1 MVVQVEH
8 YTQKAIWRGSARPYR
23 DNDAVAR
30 LAGAGHGSAMRSAL
44 TYLAARP
51 GLAIILPPAIA
62 LGMAMVAQ
70 YGFALPPC
78 PLCVWQRWPYVI
90 ALAPGVLAVLMPRA
104 GVVLLLL
111 AAAAFATSAGI
122 GVFHA
127 GVEQGLWKGLESC
140 SAISTPDNLADLKA
154 QIMGAQPARC
164 DQIPFAFLGLSI
176 AGWNAVFGTLAA
188 LLMLCL
194 ATLKNRSR

>member
-1 MVVQVEH
+1 
-8 YTQKAIWRGSARPYR
+8 
-23 DNDAVAR
+23 
-30 LAGAGHGSAMRSAL
+30 MRSVL

-51 GLAIILPPAIA
+51 GIAIILPSAIA

-70 YGFALPPC
+70 HGFALPPC

-90 ALAPGVLAVLMPRA
+90 AIAIGVLAILVPRA
-104 GVVLLLL
+104 GTVLLLL
-111 AAAAFATSAGI
+111 AAVAFATSAGV

-140 SAISTPDNLADLKA
+140 SAISTPDSLADLKA

-188 LLMLCL
+188 LLMLYL
-194 ATLKNRSR
+194 AALKIRNR

>member
-1 MVVQVEH
+1 MNE
-8 YTQKAIWRGSARPYR
+8 TIKPRR
-23 DNDAVAR
+23 DNDVVAR
-30 LAGAGHGSAMRSAL
+30 LSGSVHGSSMRSVL

-51 GLAIILPPAIA
+51 AIAIVVPPAIA
-62 LGMAMVAQ
+62 LGMAMLAQ

-78 PLCVWQRWPYVI
+78 PLCVWQRWPYVVAI
-90 ALAPGVLAVLMPRA
+90 ALGLVAFAMPRGGA
-104 GVVLLLL
+104 ALLLL
-111 AAAAFATSAGI
+111 AAVAFATSAGV
-122 GVFHA
+122 GMFHA

-140 SAISTPDNLADLKA
+140 SAISTPDTLADLKA

-188 LLMLCL
+188 ILMLYL
-194 ATLKNRSR
+194 AALRIRSN